1 MCLQGEKS
9 CYVCRKLS
17 LHIISSNSISNEL
30 LVHLINMCIPLSLKS
45 NSQSVFV
52 YQFFTLLFHVINAFL
67 PLFSSSTS
75 FSIRSRQMKPGL
87 FSFCCSIEDKRTL
100 YTNAFVGILSIT
112 LDKKRLFFFIDMR
125 QCINSLFLLQRLTY
139 ITLLEFF
146 CIVLVYNLNLGLFL
160 LASYLPSKD
169 YV

>member
-17 LHIISSNSISNEL
+17 LHIINSNSINNEL
-30 LVHLINMCIPLSLKS
+30 LIHLINMCIPLSLKS

-75 FSIRSRQMKPGL
+75 FLIRSRRMKYGP

-100 YTNAFVGILSIT
+100 YTTAFVGILSIT
-112 LDKKRLFFFIDMR
+112 LDKKRLFFFYR
-125 QCINSLFLLQRLTY
+125 YASVYQLFVSTATLDIHYLAGVLLHR
-139 ITLLEFF
+139 
-146 CIVLVYNLNLGLFL
+146 LGL
-160 LASYLPSKD
+160 
-169 YV
+169 